1 MAKEPKGEANEIETK
16 YKKYYPKQEKYKG
29 TELKIRNIIPWTQ
42 KQLDLMEL
50 IKDKETKAIFIEGPA
65 GTSKT
70 LSAIYASLELLKE
83 KKIGKIY
90 YCRTVIESA
99 SKSMGFLPG
108 DAKDKMQQYLLP
120 LEDKLSELLEVSMI
134 KGLKESGHIEGFA
147 VNYARGRNLYDCV
160 LIADECQN
168 MEMLEIQTLM
178 TRLSTHAKIIFL
190 ADHTQCDLKTHKS
203 DAREVFN
210 LFSDEESA
218 QFGIKK
224 FTFTED
230 DIVRSEFC
238 KFVVKKFKTFDINKY
253 LVKNRN
259 EPGL

>member
-1 MAKEPKGEANEIETK
+1 MGKNTK
-16 YKKYYPKQEKYKG
+16 DQVAVTEQINDTVFTKYYPKQEKYKG
-29 TELKIRNIIPWTQ
+29 ELKIRSKIPWTE
-42 KQLDLMEL
+42 KQLELIDL

-70 LSAIYASLELLKE
+70 LSAIYASLGLLSE

-120 LEDKLSELLEVSMI
+120 LEDKLSELLDLGAT
-134 KGLKESGHIEGFA
+134 KALKDGGFIEGFA
-147 VNYARGRNLYDCV
+147 VNYARGRNLFDCV

-178 TRLSTHAKIIFL
+178 TRISTHAKIIFL
-190 ADHTQCDLKTHKS
+190 ADHTQCDLRTHRS
-203 DAREVFN
+203 DASEVFN
-210 LFSDEESA
+210 LFSDEESSN
-218 QFGIKK
+218 FGIKK
-224 FTFTED
+224 FVFTED
-230 DIVRSEFC
+230 DIVRSDFC
-238 KFVVKKFKTFDINKY
+238 KFVVKKFKTINLNKY
-253 LVKNRN
+253 SQ
-259 EPGL
+259 